1 MQRQE
6 EEKIRKAEDES
17 NQSVE
22 EEALFKVLRKR
33 HACRNFEPREL
44 PVSILQK
51 LAYAAHRAPTG
62 GNTPYRFVIVVKDP
76 QQLKMIKL
84 VSPGYFGD
92 TRAAIFVCT
101 DTRAAYKGRG
111 DSVELDCAGYDAGAA
126 AENVVLA
133 AYSMGLGASFIKS
146 YSEAAVARILELP
159 EGCRTELLI
168 SVGYPA
174 KDEPKALKKR
184 KGSTNTFLD
193 RYGKLWDGSGDNS
206 TIAPEVRKV
215 NTRN

>member
-1 MQRQE
+1 MVVRRGE
-6 EEKIRKAEDES
+6 AES
-17 NQSVE
+17 NRSVE

-33 HACRNFEPREL
+33 HACRNFEQREL
-44 PVSILQK
+44 PDKILQK

-62 GNTPYRFVIVVKDP
+62 GNAPYRFVIVIKDP
-76 QQLKMIKL
+76 KQLKMIKL

-101 DTRAAYKGRG
+101 DTRVAYRG
-111 DSVELDCAGYDAGAA
+111 KEDSAELICASYDAGAA

-146 YSEAAVARILELP
+146 YSEAAVARILDLP
-159 EGCRTELLI
+159 EGCRTELQV

-184 KGSTNTFLD
+184 NGSTNTFLD

-206 TIAPEVRKV
+206 TTASEVRNV
-215 NTRN
+215 NFVN